1 MIVSRQTVA
10 GAAQFTGAVG
20 AGLLTWIT
28 DYGFL
33 AQSRNV
39 TAGILGYAY
48 DGTGGA
54 AHTGT
59 LVLRRPGGAAT
70 ERAVLENRT
79 NIVTFTQ
86 ICSGEGLIVPRE
98 PAQVWELA
106 FVTVGK
112 AADAT
117 LTVWWAPRTTN

>member
-33 AQSRNV
+33 TKSRNI
-39 TAGILGYAY
+39 TAGILGYSY
-48 DGTGGA
+48 DSTGA

-70 ERAVLENRT
+70 ERAILENRT
-79 NIVTFTQ
+79 NITDFTQ

-98 PAQVWELA
+98 PTQVWELA

-112 AADAT
+112 ANTAT